1 MADENANAVGVRV
14 ADIRHDASQILA
26 RAYRVRAQV
35 PLPRDDRDTNRS
47 AFGLQRG
54 LHGLINYVESVCV
67 EETNGDLAF
76 GHKR

>member
-1 MADENANAVGVRV
+1 MADANASAMGVRV

-35 PLPRDDRDTNRS
+35 PLPRDDRDVNRS

-54 LHGLINYVESVCV
+54 LHGLISYVESVCV

-76 GHKR
+76 SHKE